1 MLPVI
6 DNTLCNQVSRLLAIN
21 MPRVVPDQRDKF
33 ENDELFRKLSR
44 DSEVSVDYTV
54 IRVQELYLSRKFC
67 KNRSITIHCNC
78 YE

>member
-67 KNRSITIHCNC
+67 KNRSITIHC